1 MRISPLILAST
12 LVVIMTLDAA
22 AKPKGMGGGGFGGMG
37 MGRGMGLGGE
47 RGFSSSVR
55 AVRPWQNENHPA
67 YWAPGHVKK
76 RNGATSARMYAPS
89 RANRETYLP
98 PGQRFR

>member
-1 MRISPLILAST
+1 MRISPVLLAST
-12 LVVIMTLDAA
+12 LVVIMTADAV
-22 AKPKGMGGGGFGGMG
+22 AKPKGMGGGGFGGMS
-37 MGRGMGLGGE
+37 MGRGMDFSGG
-47 RGFSSSVR
+47 RGFRSSAG

-89 RANRETYLP
+89 RTNRETYLP
-98 PGQRFR
+98 PGQRLR